1 MAWQSPSAHA
11 PQEGNGQGG
20 NNGGNQNQLG
30 NGSQTLGTEYTLQ
43 GVMRFLQTE
52 WHRHERDRNSWEIE
66 RAEMKARIA
75 KLEGENRASKR
86 LQQGSEARIK
96 MLEMAL
102 KRERASKQDPTG
114 KAQGDSSAQAD
125 PIPPKHI
132 PAPSS
137 LFNPNLMNP
146 YKADEAR
153 AKNRMYLEKCL
164 QEITYLLTPQ
174 SHPPPQQHVNLDPN
188 ILQQQQ
194 QQQQQQLRQ
203 QQPQQPQHQHQ
214 QQSNQQPLDSILS
227 QQPQQQPPV
236 PSNFQPS
243 PESLLQSQS
252 SNLGPFDRSKL
263 FYSQSRDDSHSQNQ
277 QQAGGQSESSDR
289 ASEKQRYNSV
299 SRVTG
304 GSNSTTNLF
313 SSSEDSSS
321 KDSDGW
327 DFDELH
333 EVPTFNKPTTPVNDT
348 DSWSNRGYS
357 SVKNGN
363 LRIGSRGRKNSMSRR
378 MSAQEARD
386 YVGSISGSKGGDA
399 GNFKVRFAL
408 RGHLDVVRAVVFTGG
423 GTPAEPEICTAG
435 DDGVLK
441 RWHLPGVFGIH
452 AGVDVDVPSHFTHRG
467 HSGIVTCLA
476 ACPPADNSGTGDG
489 WIFSGGQDSTIKIWE
504 RGRVEAKATLVGH
517 TDAVWSICVLP
528 TSGDGG
534 FERML
539 LASGAADGTVKI
551 WSFTP
556 KPSSIS
562 SGASSASNSI
572 RGSAYPQSAPPGNT
586 NTPFSHSLIS
596 TITRPGVNA
605 SPTCITPLS
614 ITGENF
620 IVSYDDAAVIIYD
633 TASGEEISAMASGE
647 TYDGTKATGVNA
659 VVATTMSLQQG
670 IHSSSSAESKAAAV
684 EEENV
689 LPGATGLKGG
699 VYGIVISGHEDR
711 YIRFYDAN
719 SGQCTYTM
727 LAHPA
732 AISSLALSPDGRE
745 LVSGGHDAS
754 LRFWSMEKRSCI
766 KEMST
771 HRLMRGEGVCTV
783 IWSADG
789 RWVVSGGGDGV
800 VKVYS
805 R

>member
-1 MAWQSPSAHA
+1 MQGG
-11 PQEGNGQGG
+11 GNGPQA
-20 NNGGNQNQLG
+20 
-30 NGSQTLGTEYTLQ
+30 LGTEYTLQ

-102 KRERASKQDPTG
+102 KRERLSKQDPTG
-114 KAQGDSSAQAD
+114 KAQGDSSD
-125 PIPPKHI
+125 PIPSKQHV
-132 PAPSS
+132 ATNS
-137 LFNPNLMNP
+137 LHPPNQVNP
-146 YKADEAR
+146 YKAEEAR
-153 AKNRMYLEKCL
+153 TKSRMYLAKCL
-164 QEITYLLTPQ
+164 QEITYLLTPPN
-174 SHPPPQQHVNLDPN
+174 HPAPQQPIPNLDPN
-188 ILQQQQ
+188 LALQQQAN
-194 QQQQQQLRQ
+194 QQLALDHMLAQ
-203 QQPQQPQHQHQ
+203 QLQQHQ
-214 QQSNQQPLDSILS
+214 QQAPLLS
-227 QQPQQQPPV
+227 AYQQQPPEHHNQSQPPNSQSPFAASSKQFFGQPREDDRPHNV
-236 PSNFQPS
+236 PNQQQTG
-243 PESLLQSQS
+243 LQSDAAENASDKLQQQYNVHRRGAPTADS
-252 SNLGPFDRSKL
+252 SNLFNSPS
-263 FYSQSRDDSHSQNQ
+263 DS
-277 QQAGGQSESSDR
+277 
-289 ASEKQRYNSV
+289 
-299 SRVTG
+299 T
-304 GSNSTTNLF
+304 
-313 SSSEDSSS
+313 S

-327 DFDELH
+327 DFDELS
-333 EVPTFNKPTTPVNDT
+333 EVPSFNKPTAPSDEMS
-348 DSWSNRGYS
+348 SWSGRAYS
-357 SVKNGN
+357 SVKSGN

-386 YVGSISGSKGGDA
+386 YAGSISGSKGGDA

-423 GTPAEPEICTAG
+423 GSPAEPEICTAG

-441 RWHLPGVFGIH
+441 RWYLPGVFGIH
-452 AGVDVDVPSHFTHRG
+452 AGIDVDVTSHFTHRG

-476 ACPPADNSGTGDG
+476 ACSPADNSGNGDG
-489 WIFSGGQDSTIKIWE
+489 WIFSGGQDSTIKVWE

-528 TSGDGG
+528 ASGDGG
-534 FERML
+534 FERLL

-556 KPSSIS
+556 RQNSASSTP
-562 SGASSASNSI
+562 SSASNSI
-572 RGSAYPQSAPPGNT
+572 RGSSYLHSGGMGDLSNSHSSSV
-586 NTPFSHSLIS
+586 PFSYSLIS
-596 TITRPGVNA
+596 TITRPGVNS
-605 SPTCITPLS
+605 SPTYITPLS

-620 IVSYDDAAVIIYD
+620 IVSYDDAAIIIYD
-633 TASGEEISAMASGE
+633 TASGEEISTMASSE

-659 VVATTMSLQQG
+659 VVATTMTLQQG
-670 IHSSSSAESKAAAV
+670 SHSSSSAEGGV
-684 EEENV
+684 EEESV

-699 VYGIVISGHEDR
+699 VQGVVISGHEDR

-727 LAHPA
+727 LAHPE
-732 AISSLALSPDGRE
+732 AIASLALSPDGRE

-754 LRFWSMEKRSCI
+754 LRFWSMERRSCI

>member
-1 MAWQSPSAHA
+1 MAWQSPSAHN
-11 PQEGNGQGG
+11 PQDGSGQGG
-20 NNGGNQNQLG
+20 NNGA
-30 NGSQTLGTEYTLQ
+30 SQGQGGPQALGTEYTLQ

-102 KRERASKQDPTG
+102 KRERLSKQDPTG
-114 KAQGDSSAQAD
+114 KAQGNSSD
-125 PIPPKHI
+125 PIPSKQNVTTNALH
-132 PAPSS
+132 PS
-137 LFNPNLMNP
+137 NQVNP
-146 YKADEAR
+146 YKAEEAR
-153 AKNRMYLEKCL
+153 TKSRMYLAKCL
-164 QEITYLLTPQ
+164 QEITYLLTPPN
-174 SHPPPQQHVNLDPN
+174 HPAPQQTMSNLDPN
-188 ILQQQQ
+188 LALQQQANQQLALDHMLAQQQQ
-194 QQQQQQLRQ
+194 QA
-203 QQPQQPQHQHQ
+203 
-214 QQSNQQPLDSILS
+214 PLSS
-227 QQPQQQPPV
+227 TYQQPPEHPNQSQP
-236 PSNFQPS
+236 PSTQS
-243 PESLLQSQS
+243 PFAASSKQVFGQTREDDRLHSIPNQQQTGLQSDAAENASDKIQQYNAHRRGASTNDS
-252 SNLGPFDRSKL
+252 SNLFNS
-263 FYSQSRDDSHSQNQ
+263 
-277 QQAGGQSESSDR
+277 SSD
-289 ASEKQRYNSV
+289 
-299 SRVTG
+299 
-304 GSNSTTNLF
+304 
-313 SSSEDSSS
+313 SS

-327 DFDELH
+327 DFDELS
-333 EVPTFNKPTTPVNDT
+333 EVPSFNNKQPAPSDEMNL
-348 DSWSNRGYS
+348 WSGRAHS
-357 SVKNGN
+357 SAKSGN

-386 YVGSISGSKGGDA
+386 YAGSISGSKGGDA

-423 GTPAEPEICTAG
+423 GSPAEPEICTAG

-441 RWHLPGVFGIH
+441 RWYLPGIFGIH
-452 AGVDVDVPSHFTHRG
+452 AGIDVDVTSHFTHRG

-476 ACPPADNSGTGDG
+476 ACPPADNSGNGDG
-489 WIFSGGQDSTIKIWE
+489 WIFSGGQDSTIKVWE

-528 TSGDGG
+528 ASGDGG
-534 FERML
+534 FERLL

-556 KPSSIS
+556 RQNSTSSTL
-562 SGASSASNSI
+562 SSASNSI
-572 RGSAYPQSAPPGNT
+572 RGSSYLQSGGIGDLSNSHSLSAP
-586 NTPFSHSLIS
+586 FSYSLIS
-596 TITRPGVNA
+596 TITRSGVNA

-620 IVSYDDAAVIIYD
+620 IVSYDDAAIIIYD
-633 TASGEEISAMASGE
+633 TASGEEISTMASSE

-659 VVATTMSLQQG
+659 IVATIMTLQQG
-670 IHSSSSAESKAAAV
+670 SHSSDSAEGHTAGV

-699 VYGIVISGHEDR
+699 VQGLVISGHEDR

-727 LAHPA
+727 LAHPE
-732 AISSLALSPDGRE
+732 AIASLALSPDGRE

-754 LRFWSMEKRSCI
+754 LRFWSMERRSCI